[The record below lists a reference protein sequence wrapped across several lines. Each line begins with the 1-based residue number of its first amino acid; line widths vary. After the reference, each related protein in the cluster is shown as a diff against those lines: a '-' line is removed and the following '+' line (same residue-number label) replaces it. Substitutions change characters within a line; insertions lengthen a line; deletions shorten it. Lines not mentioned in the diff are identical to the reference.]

1 MELTG
6 KLGWTAQEYQARS
19 ARTHNQDLD
28 GEDAITN
35 AALGLAGEAGE
46 VVELV
51 KKARYHDKPYSVKD
65 IRDELGDVLFY
76 LTWMASCHSLTL
88 SEIMEANV
96 EKLKRRYPEGF
107 VDGGGIR

>member
-1 MELTG
+1 MEVTG
-6 KLGWTAQEYQARS
+6 KLGWTAQDYQMKS
-19 ARTHNQDLD
+19 ARTHNTELSD
-28 GEDAITN
+28 EDAITN

-51 KKARYHDKPYSVKD
+51 KKALYHGKPYSRGS

-76 LTWMASCHSLTL
+76 LTWLASRHTISL